1 VPGLRSPAVWVLL
14 MAALSGCSD
23 PPASGDIGLQPF
35 TAVARFVPGA
45 EVTVIHVTVNDRQP
59 LRAAE
64 LVGPGGE
71 VIPAESLDVQQA
83 VVDQPPLVRPPIIG
97 GGPGSVT
104 QPLGG
109 FGIFAAPGSQTV
121 NVGQIHSTALIRI
134 DDPLA
139 YARDW
144 RLWQVRLHVGDTPD
158 VKVLSLPAPQPPPAL

>member
-1 VPGLRSPAVWVLL
+1 LPGLGSRAVWVLL
-14 MAALSGCSD
+14 MAALSGCSG
-23 PPASGDIGLQPF
+23 PQGSGDIGLQPF
-35 TAVARFVPGA
+35 TAVARFLPGD

-83 VVDQPPLVRPPIIG
+83 VVDEPPLVRPPIVG

-109 FGIFAAPGSQTV
+109 FGIFPAPGSQTV
-121 NVGQIHSTALIRI
+121 SVGQIHSTARIRL

-144 RLWQVRLHVGDTPD
+144 RLWQVRLSIGNSPD
-158 VKVLSLPAPQPPPAL
+158 VKVLSLPAPQPPPGL